1 MDDAGRRFSRRALG
15 GSLAAAIGP
24 TARWPIMTRGVAVGP
39 RLSVR
44 RALTV
49 SRVQVCLVT
58 VLLIQLILPA
68 AGAARADDAGGA
80 PVPQGVTLA
89 TFDVDATPPVGAA
102 MAYGPA
108 VRAADLQLRC
118 RGIVLSGSGEPIVL
132 CAIDWIGIG
141 NAAHEAFRAGLAEA
155 AGTTPGRVAV
165 HALHQHDAPHADFT
179 AEKILVEMGVKD
191 HPRFDGAFHRET
203 ISSAAAAIAAAL
215 PKAKPVT
222 HVGFGR
228 AEVDMIASNRRLI
241 GPDGKFVAWRGSAT
255 KDITLKGWPEGTI
268 DPDLAAL
275 VFFSGDDAIA
285 VVTSYA
291 THPMSYYR
299 TGVPSPDFPGIARF
313 LRTQDL
319 PGALHLHF
327 TGAGGNIAA
336 GKYNDAT
343 PSNRVVLAGRLAAA
357 MRSAFDVATRNKN
370 PIAAADI
377 GWGSVPV
384 TLAPREGLGV
394 EQLAALVRGAPDR
407 GTFGAIDALAFATR
421 ADEKHP
427 IDVTCLKVGSARM
440 LHLPGEL
447 FVEYQ
452 LAARQMR
459 PDLDVFMA
467 AYGDYGPGYI
477 GTAGAYAQGGYEVLP
492 TSSFVGPEAEAPL
505 LDAIGT
511 LLEVAK

>member
-1 MDDAGRRFSRRALG
+1 MAHTRLSAGR
-15 GSLAAAIGP
+15 SL
-24 TARWPIMTRGVAVGP
+24 W
-39 RLSVR
+39 S
-44 RALTV
+44 
-49 SRVQVCLVT
+49 
-58 VLLIQLILPA
+58 VLLVCSLVVWPCTLLRGQPSTV
-68 AGAARADDAGGA
+68 
-80 PVPQGVTLA
+80 PVASASVTLA
-89 TFDVDATPPVGAA
+89 TFDVDATPPIGAA

-118 RGIVLSGSGEPIVL
+118 RGIVLSGAGEPIVL
-132 CAIDWIGIG
+132 CAIDWIGVG
-141 NAAHEAFRAGLAEA
+141 NAAHDAFRAGLAAA
-155 AGTTPGRVAV
+155 AGTTPTRVAV

-179 AEKILVEMGVKD
+179 AEKLLADMGVKD
-191 HPRFDGAFHRET
+191 HPRFDGDFARSV
-203 ISSAAAAIAAAL
+203 IAKAAVAIKDAL
-215 PKAKPVT
+215 PTAKPVT
-222 HVGFGR
+222 HAGFGR
-228 AEVDMIASNRRLI
+228 AEVAQIASNRRLV
-241 GPDGKFVAWRGSAT
+241 GPDGTFVAWRGSAT
-255 KDITLKGWPEGTI
+255 KDVTIKGWPEGTI
-268 DPDLAAL
+268 DADLAAL
-275 VFFSGDDAIA
+275 VFFSGDDALASI
-285 VVTSYA
+285 TSYA

-299 TGVPSPDFPGIARF
+299 TGVPGPDFPGIARF
-313 LRTQDL
+313 LRSQDL

-336 GKYNDAT
+336 GKYNDAS
-343 PSNRVVLAGRLAAA
+343 PSNRVVLATRLAAG
-357 MRSAFDVATRNKN
+357 MRNAFDAATRNKK
-370 PIAAADI
+370 PLTTADI

-384 TLAPREGLGV
+384 VLPAREGLGV
-394 EQLAALVRGAPDR
+394 EKLAEEVRGKPDR
-407 GTFGAIDALAFATR
+407 GTFAPIDALAFATR
-421 ADEKHP
+421 AQEKHA

-505 LDAIGT
+505 LEAIGE